1 MRRTLLAPLLGLAL
15 TFVVSPAV
23 RAGGDKEVLGKKGSE
38 WLKILLEDE
47 RPRARKAAIT
57 ALEVIGPKGD
67 RVLHGLTMA
76 MEKDKDPEI
85 RREVAQALGR
95 MGDEAKLTVPALAKA
110 LAEDKDA
117 GVREAAARALG
128 GSMAP
133 HSQTAVGEL
142 ARALKDTSPA
152 VRTAAAGTL
161 KDVGAEAKP
170 ALPRVLD
177 YLKDARD
184 KANEPAGRIYAAQLT
199 TKLPAEAATAVPV
212 LAAVVADPADSPQ
225 VRSAAAEALGR
236 FGDKAESAADKL
248 IAVAGDAKAN
258 AGLRQKAL
266 MALGKVS
273 SDARVLWPVAR
284 TALRDPDSAL
294 RGQAVRLAGPLGKDE
309 KEVIPALEKLAKEDR
324 NVEVRVAAIQ
334 ELGGLGPAA
343 KSAEATLV
351 ELANDARPSIR
362 EAATVALKRVRAAPA
377 P

>member
-1 MRRTLLAPLLGLAL
+1 MRRTLLLPYLGLAL
-15 TFVVSPAV
+15 ALLLPTAA
-23 RAGGDKEVLGKKGSE
+23 RAGDKEVLGKKGAE

-47 RPRARKAAIT
+47 RPRARRAAIT
-57 ALEVIGPKGD
+57 ALEIIGPKGD

-95 MGDEAKLTVPALAKA
+95 MGEEAKLTVPMLTKA
-110 LAEDKDA
+110 LAEDKEA

-128 GSMAP
+128 GPMVP
-133 HSQTAVGEL
+133 HSRTAVDEL
-142 ARALKDTSPA
+142 SKALKDSSPG
-152 VRTAAAGTL
+152 VRTAAVSTL
-161 KDVGAEAKP
+161 KDLGAEAKA

-184 KANEPAGRIYAAQLT
+184 KGNEPTGRGYAAQLVS
-199 TKLPAEAATAVPV
+199 KYPAEASVSVPV
-212 LAAVVADPADSPQ
+212 LVALVADAEDNPQ

-236 FGDKAESAADKL
+236 FGEKAESAAAKL
-248 IAVAGDAKAN
+248 AQVVGDAKADP
-258 AGLRQKAL
+258 GLRQKAL

-273 SDARVLWPVAR
+273 SDAKALWPVAR
-284 TALRDPDSAL
+284 AALQEKDSAL
-294 RGQAVRLAGPLGKDE
+294 RGQAVRVAGPLGKEE
-309 KEVIPALEKLAKEDR
+309 KEVVPSLEKVAREDR

-343 KSAEATLV
+343 KSAEGTLS
-351 ELANDARPSIR
+351 ELAGDPRPSIR
-362 EAATVALKRVRAAPA
+362 EAAAYALKRVKAPPA